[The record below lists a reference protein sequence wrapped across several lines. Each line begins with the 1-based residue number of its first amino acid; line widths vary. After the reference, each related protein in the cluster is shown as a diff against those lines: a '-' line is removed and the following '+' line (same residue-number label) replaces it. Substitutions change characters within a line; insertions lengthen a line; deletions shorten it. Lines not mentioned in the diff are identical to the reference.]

1 MITEE
6 QIKKALEQVFY
17 GESGKDIISLKMVQG
32 IKIEDKKVSFNL
44 TFPKAD
50 DPNIVPVKKAC
61 VKQLEETFTG
71 IEIRGNIAIK
81 VINTAKNP
89 PIFSEVKNIIAIASG
104 KGGVGKST
112 VAANLAVTLAKQGY
126 KVGLL
131 DADIF
136 GPSLPKMFG
145 VEDAQISIRTEDER
159 DLIEP
164 FEKYGVKMLSI
175 GFFVNPNQA
184 TVWRGPMAGNALK
197 QMMQDGDWG
206 ELDYLLIDL
215 PPGTSDIHL
224 TMVQGVSVTGAI
236 IVSTPQDVALADAIK
251 GIDMFESEA
260 VNVPVLGLI
269 ENMAW
274 FTPEELPE
282 NKYYL
287 FGKGGVQ
294 RLAEAK
300 GVRML
305 GEVPI
310 VQSICESGDKGEPIA
325 LQEEHPT
332 ALAFAAIT
340 QNVVAAVNNRNE
352 KLPPTEVVTMTN

>member
-1 MITEE
+1 MITKE
-6 QIKKALEQVFY
+6 QIEKSLGAVIY
-17 GESGKDIISLKMVQG
+17 GTSGEDIVSLKMVQE
-32 IKIEDKKVSFNL
+32 IKIEEDKVSFSL
-44 TFPKAD
+44 IFGKAD
-50 DPNIVPVKKAC
+50 DTNIVPVKKAC
-61 VKQLEETFTG
+61 VKQLEKDFEG
-71 IEIRGNIAIK
+71 IQVKGNIAIR
-81 VINTAKNP
+81 VVDRTKNP
-89 PIFSEVKNIIAIASG
+89 PIFPEVDNIIAVASG

-112 VAANLAVTLAKQGY
+112 VAINLAVTLAQKGY

-136 GPSLPKMFG
+136 GPSMPKMFG
-145 VEDAQISIRTEDER
+145 VEDAQVSIRTEEGR

-164 FEKYGVKMLSI
+164 VEKYGVKMLSI

-206 ELDYLLIDL
+206 HLDYLLIDL

-224 TMVQGVSVTGAI
+224 TMVQGVSVTGAV

-251 GIDMFESEA
+251 GIDMFYSDS

-282 NKYYL
+282 NKYYI
-287 FGKGGVQ
+287 FGKGGVK
-294 RLAEAK
+294 RLAEER

-310 VQSICESGDKGEPIA
+310 VQSICESGDAGAPIA
-325 LQEEHPT
+325 LNEGHPM
-332 ALAFAAIT
+332 AKAFASIAE
-340 QNVVAAVNNRNE
+340 NVIEAVKLRNE
-352 KLPPTEVVTMTN
+352 ELPATQKVEIDS